1 MTDRIFNS
9 VYNSLYV
16 KTCFRKVTGDYE
28 RDANNTQLTHYE
40 IDTMILYFE
49 ILKDP
54 FYINR
59 EEARAIGL
67 ANEGE
72 E

>member
-16 KTCFRKVTGDYE
+16 KTNFRKVTGDYE
-28 RDANNTQLTHYE
+28 IDRENPQLTDDD

-59 EEARAIGL
+59 
-67 ANEGE
+67 NEGE